1 MQAPITISPIPKP
14 KPKITWRRLSL
25 FLMILPLLVLVI
37 AFNYVPLFGW
47 VYAFFKYKPGI
58 PLSETPFAGL
68 EYFRLLFGANSEI
81 GKVLI
86 NTLVM
91 SFLNI
96 LSSPLPIVF
105 AILLSELRGR
115 RLKKFVQ
122 TVTTVP
128 YFISWIIVFSLVF
141 SIFSFEGIFN
151 TLLTQLGWIKNP
163 VNVLGNPDTAWYVQ
177 TAIVIWKNTGWS
189 AIIYFAAIAGLDSQL
204 FDAAKIDGAGR
215 FRCIWHV
222 TLPGLMPTFIV
233 LLLLNVSNMLSNGFD
248 QFFVFYNPLVADK
261 LEVLDYYIYRVAFHG
276 NDYPFATA
284 VGMWKT
290 LISIV
295 LLFAVNQLAKK
306 FRGQSII

>member
-1 MQAPITISPIPKP
+1 MQATNKIFPLQKSKISR
-14 KPKITWRRLSL
+14 RRLSL
-25 FLMILPLLVLVI
+25 FMMLLPLLLLVI
-37 AFNYVPLFGW
+37 VFNYVPLFGW
-47 VYAFFKYKPGI
+47 IYAFFNYKPGI

-68 EYFRLLFGANSEI
+68 EYFRLLFGANSDI
-81 GKVLI
+81 GKVLV

-96 LSSPLPIVF
+96 LTSPLPIVF
-105 AILLSELRGR
+105 AVLLTELRGR
-115 RLKKFVQ
+115 KLKKFIQ

-151 TLLTQLGWIKNP
+151 TLLMQFGWIKNP

-222 TLPGLMPTFIV
+222 TLPGLMPTYIV

-248 QFFVFYNPLVADK
+248 QFFVFYNPMVADK

-295 LLFAVNQLAKK
+295 LLFTVNLLAKK
-306 FRGQSII
+306 IRGQSII

>member
-1 MQAPITISPIPKP
+1 MPATNEVLLLQKSKISR
-14 KPKITWRRLSL
+14 RRLSL
-25 FLMILPLLVLVI
+25 FMMILPLLLIVI
-37 AFNYVPLFGW
+37 VFNYVPLFGW
-47 VYAFFKYKPGI
+47 IYAFFKYKPGI
-58 PLSETPFAGL
+58 PLSETPFAGF
-68 EYFRLLFGANSEI
+68 EYFRLLFGANSDI
-81 GKVLI
+81 WNVLL

-96 LSSPLPIVF
+96 LTSPLPIVF
-105 AILLSELRGR
+105 AILLSELKGQ
-115 RLKKFVQ
+115 RLKKFIQ

-151 TLLTQLGWIKNP
+151 TMLMQLGWIKNP
-163 VNVLGNPDTAWYVQ
+163 VNLLGNPDTAWYVQ

-222 TLPGLMPTFIV
+222 TLPGLMPTYIV

-248 QFFVFYNPLVADK
+248 QFFVFYNPMVADK

-295 LLFAVNQLAKK
+295 LLFTVNFLAKK
-306 FRGQSII
+306 LRGQSII

>member
-1 MQAPITISPIPKP
+1 MQAQPRV
-14 KPKITWRRLSL
+14 TWRRTSL
-25 FLMILPLLVLVI
+25 FLMILPLLLIVVV
-37 AFNYVPLFGW
+37 FSYVPLFGW
-47 VYAFFKYKPGI
+47 VYAFFNYKPGI
-58 PLSETPFAGL
+58 PLSQTPFAGL
-68 EYFRLLFGANSEI
+68 DYFRLLFGANSDI

-86 NTLVM
+86 NTLAM
-91 SFLNI
+91 SFLN
-96 LSSPLPIVF
+96 LLVSPLPIAF

-115 RLKKFVQ
+115 RLKKLIQ

-151 TLLTQLGWIKNP
+151 TLLMRFGLVDSP

-177 TAIVIWKNTGWS
+177 TAIVVWKNTGWS
-189 AIIYFAAIAGLDSQL
+189 AIIFFAAIAGLDAQL

-222 TLPGLMPTFIV
+222 TLPGLMPTYIV
-233 LLLLNVSNMLSNGFD
+233 VLLLNVSNMLSNGFD
-248 QFFVFYNPLVADK
+248 QFFVFYNPMVADK

-295 LLFAVNQLAKK
+295 LLFFVNFLAKK
-306 FRGQSII
+306 IRGQSII

>member
-1 MQAPITISPIPKP
+1 MQAQPRV
-14 KPKITWRRLSL
+14 TWRRTSL
-25 FLMILPLLVLVI
+25 FLMILPLLLIVVV
-37 AFNYVPLFGW
+37 FSYVPLFGW
-47 VYAFFKYKPGI
+47 VYAFFNYKPGI
-58 PLSETPFAGL
+58 PLSQTSFAGL
-68 EYFRLLFGANSEI
+68 EYFRLLFGANSDI

-86 NTLVM
+86 NTLAM
-91 SFLNI
+91 SFLN
-96 LSSPLPIVF
+96 LLVSPLPIAF

-115 RLKKFVQ
+115 RLKKLIQ

-151 TLLTQLGWIKNP
+151 TLLMRFGLIDSP

-177 TAIVIWKNTGWS
+177 TAIVVWKNTGWS
-189 AIIYFAAIAGLDSQL
+189 AIIFFAAIAGLDAQL

-222 TLPGLMPTFIV
+222 TIPGLMPTYIV
-233 LLLLNVSNMLSNGFD
+233 VLLLNVSNMLSNGFD
-248 QFFVFYNPLVADK
+248 QFFVFYNPMVADK

-295 LLFAVNQLAKK
+295 LLFFVNFLAKK
-306 FRGQSII
+306 IRGQSII

>member
-1 MQAPITISPIPKP
+1 MPSSQT
-14 KPKITWRRLSL
+14 RRRMSL
-25 FLMILPLLVLVI
+25 FLMILPLLLVVI
-37 AFNYVPLFGW
+37 VFNYIPLFGW
-47 VYAFFKYKPGI
+47 IYAFFNYKPGI
-58 PLSETPFAGL
+58 PLSQTPFAGL
-68 EYFRLLFGANSEI
+68 EYFRLLFGANSDI
-81 GKVLI
+81 GNVML

-91 SFLNI
+91 SFFNI
-96 LSSPLPIVF
+96 LTSPIPIVF
-105 AILLSELRGR
+105 AILLSELRGH
-115 RLKKFVQ
+115 RLKKFIQ

-151 TLLTQLGWIKNP
+151 TMLMQLGWIKNP

-222 TLPGLMPTFIV
+222 TLPGLMPTYIV

-248 QFFVFYNPLVADK
+248 QFFVFYNPMVADK

-290 LISIV
+290 LISIL
-295 LLFAVNQLAKK
+295 LLFTVNFLAKK
-306 FRGQSII
+306 LRGQSII